1 MSIGPL
7 QPPKGREAWRLG
19 TWVFLR
25 VTGSVV
31 LLLAAYFLIPTRGD
45 DDQSDLPFLLL
56 ELVVFG
62 IVVAIQVPAI
72 VKAKYP
78 VLRAAEALALTVV
91 LYLLIFAR
99 VYLSNSIGDTTSFTQ
114 PLDHITSLYFTVTVF
129 ATVGFGDI
137 VAATAPMK
145 VLVTAQM
152 LLNLAVLG
160 LVIRLL
166 TTAAQRGV
174 KRKNPKPEHD
184 ADHDDEHRHEKH
196 HRTGETTDGDRS

>member
-1 MSIGPL
+1 M
-7 QPPKGREAWRLG
+7 
-19 TWVFLR
+19 
-25 VTGSVV
+25 
-31 LLLAAYFLIPTRGD
+31 
-45 DDQSDLPFLLL
+45 
-56 ELVVFG
+56 FG

-72 VKAKYP
+72 VKARYP
-78 VLRAAEALALTVV
+78 VLRAVEALALTIM

-99 VYLSNSIGDTTSFTQ
+99 VYLSNSLGDATSFTQ

-145 VLVTAQM
+145 VLVTVQM

-174 KRKNPKPEHD
+174 QRKKPKSEHDPEH
-184 ADHDDEHRHEKH
+184 AVHDKH
-196 HRTGETTDGDRS
+196 QRSGDDGEPA